1 MAEIIVSERNTPRA
15 WAATVIDLA
24 VRGYVQIKED
34 SSNELVNKLG
44 NKNTVIYFLI
54 LFVFL
59 AIGIINNSELIIAI
73 SGAVIFISFF
83 VIYGVV
89 SSKDYEIFRLKGFE
103 DDQTLHDYEKDFLK
117 IIFRIESFSTSRMKK
132 ASPSVKEKMYKDMV
146 ELKKNLSKEIS
157 SDEASAFDVP
167 FSNVGRYNAIY
178 SIPVV
183 LIFLSFFV
191 LQLMGEYA
199 KYILMIFVTIW
210 SIVTSY
216 YFIKFNPR
224 LSKKGRVLREEW
236 LGFKLYL
243 ETAEKY
249 RMQNLTP
256 EIFEKYLPY
265 AIIFGVEKK
274 WAKAF
279 ESIVT
284 TEPAWY
290 GHARTLNTASLHSSG
305 ASGFSASAFSSSF
318 SSSFSSAFSS
328 SGAGSGGASGGGS
341 AGGGGGGG
349 GGGAS

>member
-1 MAEIIVSERNTPRA
+1 
-15 WAATVIDLA
+15 
-24 VRGYVQIKED
+24 
-34 SSNELVNKLG
+34 
-44 NKNTVIYFLI
+44 
-54 LFVFL
+54 
-59 AIGIINNSELIIAI
+59 
-73 SGAVIFISFF
+73 
-83 VIYGVV
+83 
-89 SSKDYEIFRLKGFE
+89 
-103 DDQTLHDYEKDFLK
+103 
-117 IIFRIESFSTSRMKK
+117 MKR
-132 ASPSVKEKMYKDMV
+132 ASPGVKNKMYNDMV
-146 ELKKNLSKEIS
+146 ALKESLGKEIS
-157 SDEASAFDVP
+157 SEEPSSFEIP
-167 FSNVGRYNAIY
+167 FSNSGRYKTIY
-178 SIPVV
+178 LLPFVIVFLASI
-183 LIFLSFFV
+183 IFQS
-191 LQLMGEYA
+191 MGGYA
-199 KYILMIFVTIW
+199 KYVLMILIIIW

-224 LSKKGRVLREEW
+224 LSKKGRVLKEEW

-249 RMQNLTP
+249 RVQNLTP

-290 GHARTLNTASLHSSG
+290 GHSRTLNTASLYSSS

-328 SGAGSGGASGGGS
+328 SGAGGGGASGGGS